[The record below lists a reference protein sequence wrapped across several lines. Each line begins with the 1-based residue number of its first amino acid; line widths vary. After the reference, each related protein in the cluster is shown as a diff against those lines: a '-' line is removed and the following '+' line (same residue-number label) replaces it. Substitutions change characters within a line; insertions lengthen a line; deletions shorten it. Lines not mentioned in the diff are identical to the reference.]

1 VKEKC
6 DLDYE
11 PAGEVNS
18 NLVELLKTK
27 SAKFAEL
34 IVRQVFYILPS
45 LSSLKSHF
53 VFFSCILKAF

>member
-1 VKEKC
+1 MKEKN

-11 PAGEVNS
+11 AATEVMS

-34 IVRQVFYILPS
+34 IVRQVS
-45 LSSLKSHF
+45 N
-53 VFFSCILKAF
+53 